1 MAIHPHAD
9 RLARAQRAMQVA
21 GVEVLL
27 LGPGANL
34 RWLSGYHALPL
45 ERLTMLIVPA
55 DGAAA
60 LVAPE
65 LERARA
71 TASPAVDIAEL
82 VTWSETDDPFTL
94 VAGRAAEPST
104 VAVDDRLWASF
115 TLRLQDRLGAREWVV
130 ASTVLAPLRVRK
142 DAAEL
147 AALAAA
153 GAAIDEVHARVPS
166 LLRPGRSESEVGA
179 DIATAIRQTHDEVEF
194 VLVASGPNGASPH
207 HELSDRRL
215 EAGDAVV
222 VDIGGIL
229 DGYCSDETRNYQ
241 LGASDREYAHIHQVL
256 EAAQQ
261 AGVDAVRPGVA
272 AQAIDRAAR
281 GVLED
286 AGFGELFI
294 HRTGHG
300 IGLEVHEEPWI
311 VDGNTQV
318 LEPGMTFSVEPGVY
332 VPGRHGARIEDIV
345 AVTDDG
351 VERLNHRPHGLT
363 VV

>member
-1 MAIHPHAD
+1 MAHQPHGN
-9 RLARAQRAMQVA
+9 RIARTQQAMEGA
-21 GVEVLL
+21 GIEVML

-45 ERLTMLIVPA
+45 ERLTLLVVPA
-55 DGAAA
+55 DGTPA
-60 LVAPE
+60 LIAPE
-65 LERARA
+65 LEAARA
-71 TASPAVDIAEL
+71 AASPAVEVAEL
-82 VTWSETDDPFTL
+82 VTWGETDDPYTL
-94 VAGRAAEPST
+94 VVEQSPPAAT
-104 VAVDDRLWASF
+104 AAIDDRLWASF
-115 TLRLQDRLGAREWVV
+115 TLPLQERLDVREWRV
-130 ASTVLAPLRVRK
+130 ASAVLAPLRQRK
-142 DAAEL
+142 DGTEI

-153 GAAIDEVHARVPS
+153 GAAIDEVHARVPA
-166 LLRPGRSESEVGA
+166 LLRVGRTEAEVGA

-215 EAGDAVV
+215 EAGDPVV

-241 LGASDREYAHIHQVL
+241 LGAPAADYAQLHEVL
-256 EAAQQ
+256 EVAQQ
-261 AGVDAVRPGVA
+261 AGVDAVRPGVDA
-272 AQAIDRAAR
+272 EGVDRAAR
-281 GVLED
+281 RILEE
-286 AGFGELFI
+286 AGLGALFI

-300 IGLEVHEEPWI
+300 IGLDVHEEPWI
-311 VDGNTQV
+311 VEGNTQA
-318 LEPGMTFSVEPGVY
+318 LEAGMTFSVEPGVY

-351 VERLNHRPHGLT
+351 VERLNHRPHPLT